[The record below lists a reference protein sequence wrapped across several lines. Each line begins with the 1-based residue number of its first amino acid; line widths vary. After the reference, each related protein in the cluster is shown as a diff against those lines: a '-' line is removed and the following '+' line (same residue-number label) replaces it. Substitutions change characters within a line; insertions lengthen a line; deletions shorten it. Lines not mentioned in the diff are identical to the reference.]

1 MKERFEDAPESV
13 TDLCR
18 KVRREYFPE
27 LRNVAI
33 KFLFD
38 LKKSLH
44 QGQVKIACIMRPNDL
59 LRHFASKEDTQYDG
73 YDYILILDKA
83 CWDNVSEEDQERM
96 LRHELRH
103 CWFDIESDKDPYK
116 LVDHEITDFYAEVEL
131 NILDPKWRERLA
143 SLTMAIYSQRKDEAK
158 DKRGGPSKI
167 HAVPNLTKTPIEE
180 FAERTI

>member
-131 NILDPKWRERLA
+131 TSLIQNGGKGWLRLPW
-143 SLTMAIYSQRKDEAK
+143 LFTR
-158 DKRGGPSKI
+158 RGRTRRRTKGVGP
-167 HAVPNLTKTPIEE
+167 PRYTRC
-180 FAERTI
+180 RT